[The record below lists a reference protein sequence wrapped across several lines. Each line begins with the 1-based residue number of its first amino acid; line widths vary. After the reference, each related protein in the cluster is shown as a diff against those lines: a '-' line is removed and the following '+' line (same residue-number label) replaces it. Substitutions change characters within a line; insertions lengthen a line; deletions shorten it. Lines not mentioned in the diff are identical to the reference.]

1 MFKIKGM
8 VLFSALLTAC
18 LFVSCKMQLDPEA
31 NKMEMYKNVLN
42 SLSFDLVYNANGG
55 TGTMPVSSHSLGDEV
70 TISSSSFIPPVGMR
84 FNRWNTEENGE
95 GETYNPD
102 DKLVIDSA
110 DVNLYAIWIDKDAH
124 SIIYNNTKNLPN
136 ENPYSFYESKKIVLK
151 PLTREGYEFLGWYT
165 NLNYTGNPVS
175 GWEPG
180 TYTSDLVFYA
190 RWKSLSPNHFDIDNE
205 GISNLHQWLL
215 DNLDTS
221 KTDNKLMISGDA
233 TTNDLRTLSTEIKAK
248 SQYIEE
254 LDLSDLNVTQF
265 YNSNW
270 GASREYGF
278 MSGLTNVKKIILPAS
293 LKILS
298 EGAFSYCDNLEEI
311 VINEG
316 VTDML
321 WSAFSNC
328 TKLKEVTIPD
338 SVEFLAQTVFYHCTS
353 LEKVNI
359 SKNSNLEILGLS
371 LFRHCTKLTEFYFP
385 SKVVLLDS
393 RAATRSRGNA
403 QSNANN
409 NGSFL
414 ECTGL
419 TTLTFSKNIK
429 KINNR
434 VFEGCNK
441 ITTINFEGTPEEWA
455 AVQIGSNNGS
465 LLSATVN
472 YNYVIQ

>member
-1 MFKIKGM
+1 MIKK
-8 VLFSALLTAC
+8 VYRSFVYLFILLFFA
-18 LFVSCKMQLDPEA
+18 SCQNQVEMQDLPFPTSFNNNQKEGITY
-31 NKMEMYKNVLN
+31 NITYKNVDGLDN
-42 SLSFDLVYNANGG
+42 PNPTIYGFTKDVTLKPVLKDGYGFIDWYTSPTFEPSTVITGWKAYEMSADLVLYAKY
-55 TGTMPVSSHSLGDEV
+55 DQEV
-70 TISSSSFIPPVGMR
+70 
-84 FNRWNTEENGE
+84 FNIIYHNVDGFNNPNPK
-95 GETYNPD
+95 TYN
-102 DKLVIDSA
+102 I
-110 DVNLYAIWIDKDAH
+110 
-124 SIIYNNTKNLPN
+124 KN
-136 ENPYSFYESKKIVLK
+136 SFTLQPASK
-151 PLTREGYEFLGWYT
+151 TGYKFLGWYQDSS
-165 NLNYTGNPVS
+165 YTGNPVS
-175 GWEPG
+175 SWGAG
-180 TYTSDLVFYA
+180 TYTKDLVFYA
-190 RWKSLSPNHFDIDNE
+190 KWTLLDSFNISDY
-205 GISNLHQWLL
+205 GISNFGKWL
-215 DNLDTS
+215 NENIDTNRN
-221 KTDNKLMISGDA
+221 DNKVKISGNA
-233 TTNDLRTLSTEIKAK
+233 TEDDLRTISLQIKNVEK
-248 SQYIEE
+248 YIEE
-254 LDLSDLNVTQF
+254 MDLSDLNVAQF
-265 YNSNW
+265 YNSNR
-270 GASREYGF
+270 GADREKGF

-338 SVEFLAQTVFYHCTS
+338 SVEFLAQTAFYYCTS

-429 KINNR
+429 QINNR